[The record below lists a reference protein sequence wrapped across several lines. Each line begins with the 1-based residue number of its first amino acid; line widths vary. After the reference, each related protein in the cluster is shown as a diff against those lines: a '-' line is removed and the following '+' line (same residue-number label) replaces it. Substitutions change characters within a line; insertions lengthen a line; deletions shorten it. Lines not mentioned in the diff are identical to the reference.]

1 MKEIFENRKKIYLFS
16 LFLFLI
22 SSIII
27 KLLPNDVGN
36 TVALI
41 IFPIYFLAL
50 VLLYLRFNRI
60 DYNIPIILAIIY
72 ILVGYI
78 ITPNAISASKVVY
91 SFIAGFLPLL
101 VIKIYAKIKK
111 IEIKEK
117 KPIKLNDKQKKII
130 SYSMPFIGVVLLELY
145 YSICTFNI
153 LHLPTAFIPVLLGL
167 LIAYAMF
174 YIFLTIFRRTNVAN
188 IILIVLLFV
197 IYIVNEGRIYYTSDT
212 LQITDILFLQNATEV
227 AGMADNTFL
236 YCINYLLFPTILT
249 AIFVFYLTY
258 YINLASI
265 KIKDFK
271 KQLVKG
277 LVAVGI
283 LVLLFIP
290 NEPFNKF
297 LVTHPYNIY
306 NSGDPAITASNTR
319 YYKKFGVLPGLYGKL
334 IESRRF
340 KPDGYNQEELV
351 TLLNKAEKVEGTWKK
366 PNIIVVFSESYWDLS
381 KLKDIKFDKDVNPNY
396 HKLQE
401 EGKFIEM
408 IAPAYG
414 GMSSNVEFEIMTGG
428 SLDFFGKGYTP
439 YMQFFKDNVSEDDPN
454 IIRELKAN
462 GYKTKVLNSSSA
474 TMFNCARIYSF
485 FYGIDEQ
492 THLYDELKLEEKGYD
507 WKTNGT
513 YVTDAYLTDK
523 VEEYFDNKPADEK
536 IFYFVITMGGHMP
549 YYEDKYDE
557 YDINIVESPYN
568 DDINGVVHSYAQGI
582 YLADKELGRL
592 YDYINTLDEETIIVF
607 FGDHLPHLSISNGED
622 ALFSTG
628 FLDEDYNLESVYK
641 QYNTSALILSNYDI
655 EFDDTKYLS
664 PDLLFAYIL
673 NNMDLDLSP
682 YYKWLYHTKD
692 VLPSSNFVVSQ
703 DKSGKIYYTLELSG
717 EMKEVYDL
725 RRNMQYML
733 FK

>member
-1 MKEIFENRKKIYLFS
+1 MKEVFENRKKIYLFS

-27 KLLPNDVGN
+27 RLLPNDLGN
-36 TVALI
+36 I
-41 IFPIYFLAL
+41 ITCFLFPLYFITL
-50 VLLYLRFNRI
+50 VLLYLRNNRI
-60 DYNIPIILAIIY
+60 DYNVPIMLTIIY
-72 ILVGYI
+72 IIVGYI
-78 ITPNAISASKVVY
+78 VIPNIINSNKIVH
-91 SFIAGFLPLL
+91 SFLFGLLPL
-101 VIKIYAKIKK
+101 VTIKIYSKIKK

-117 KPIKLNDKQKKII
+117 KPLKLNDKQKKII
-130 SYSMPFIGVVLLELY
+130 SYSMPFIGVLLLELY

-153 LHLPTAFIPVLLGL
+153 LHLPTAVVPALLGL
-167 LIAYAMF
+167 LIAYSLF
-174 YIFLTIFRRTNVAN
+174 YIFLTIFRRTDVAN
-188 IILIVLLFV
+188 IILIVLLFT
-197 IYIVNEGRIYYTSDT
+197 IYIINEGRIYYTSDT

-236 YCINYLLFPTILT
+236 YCINYLFFPTVLT
-249 AIFVFYLTY
+249 AIFAFYLIH
-258 YINLASI
+258 YIKISFI
-265 KIKDFK
+265 KIKNFK
-271 KQLVKG
+271 NQIVKG
-277 LVAVGI
+277 LIAVAI

-319 YYKKFGVLPGLYGKL
+319 YYKKYGVLPGLYGKL
-334 IESRRF
+334 IESRTF

-351 TLLNKAEKVEGTWKK
+351 SLLNKAEKVEGTWKK

-381 KLKDIKFDKDVNPNY
+381 KLEDVKFDKDINANY
-396 HKLQE
+396 HKLQN

-428 SLDFFGKGYTP
+428 SLNYFSKGYTP
-439 YMQFFKDNVSEDDPN
+439 YMQFFKDHSSEDDPN
-454 IIRELKAN
+454 IIRELKTN

-474 TMFNCARIYSF
+474 IMFNCARIYTF

-492 THLYDELKLEEKGYD
+492 THLYDELQLEKKGYD

-513 YVTDAYLTDK
+513 YVTDAYLTDM
-523 VEEYFDNKPADEK
+523 VEDYFDNKPADEK

-549 YYEDKYDE
+549 YYEEKYDKYDV
-557 YDINIVESPYN
+557 NIVESPYN
-568 DDINGVVHSYAQGI
+568 DDINGVIHSYAEGI

-592 YDYINTLDEETIIVF
+592 YDYINTLDEDTIIVF

-628 FLDEDYNLESVYK
+628 FLDYDYNLESVYK

-664 PDLLFAYIL
+664 PDLLFTYIL

-682 YYKWLYHTKD
+682 YYKWLYSTKD

-703 DKSGKIYYTLELSG
+703 DNSGTIYYTLELSG